1 MEDKLPTVH
10 ILASNRNATL
20 YIGVTG
26 NLNQRI
32 WQHRNDVV
40 DAFSKK
46 YRTHKL
52 VYFGQHASMADA
64 ILREKQIKKWNR
76 AWKLELTEKSNP
88 SGTISTPRS
97 RKSSAKTLDSRFRG
111 NDEVNR

>member
-26 NLNQRI
+26 NLNRRI

-40 DAFSKK
+40 DGFSKK

-76 AWKLELTEKSNP
+76 AWKLELTEKINP
-88 SGTISTPRS
+88 YWNDLYAAISEVERKDTGFPLS
-97 RKSSAKTLDSRFRG
+97 R
-111 NDEVNR
+111 E